1 MNQGAKRN
9 DEIRRSTH
17 SKMTTPAQTPSTKA
31 FEHRGEVPRRGSSQS
46 GAQSIVYELDTLW
59 YKGRRGLEQ
68 LSLVILCSCV
78 NKSQT
83 NTTEQ
88 CQVAAGSNWDGPCRR
103 TRPLDSRSVKFQT
116 YVLGRSLLNDLKFGR
131 VPGSLKRP
139 QT

>member
-88 CQVAAGSNWDGPCRR
+88 CQVAAGSNWDGPREGTNLGDAIAR
-103 TRPLDSRSVKFQT
+103 LTERDRAEQSDSWARFQS
-116 YVLGRSLLNDLKFGR
+116 GRQAAR
-131 VPGSLKRP
+131 
-139 QT
+139 